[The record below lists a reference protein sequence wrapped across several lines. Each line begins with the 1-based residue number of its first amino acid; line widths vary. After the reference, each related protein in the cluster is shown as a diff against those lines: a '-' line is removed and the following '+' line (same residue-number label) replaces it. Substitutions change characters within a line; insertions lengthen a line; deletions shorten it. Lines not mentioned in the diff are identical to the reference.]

1 MTAAADTA
9 GRAKGNPEQGLALGL
24 VAMAPL
30 LVVGE
35 VAAIQAAESG
45 RSAAQALL
53 FLGLEPLGSA
63 GDWLRRFALC
73 AVIVAAAWR
82 LHRQAIPLVPG
93 VMRRLGEGVLGA
105 LALGPLL
112 LGLGPGL
119 GWLFRVLGSGGEV
132 GDGAFAPLAGRLGA
146 SAMAGPAPSLATGA
160 LVAAAG
166 AWEEILC
173 RVLLYGLLMLAV
185 RRSALLLRCPSSVAT
200 WAGEILGLAG
210 SALLFAAL
218 HLESVLA
225 HFSGLIGSGGEPFEA
240 AIFTWRLSA
249 GILLGLLF
257 RWRGPGVA
265 AWTHAL
271 FNLGL
276 LLGAGPGVLL

>member
-1 MTAAADTA
+1 
-9 GRAKGNPEQGLALGL
+9 
-24 VAMAPL
+24 
-30 LVVGE
+30 
-35 VAAIQAAESG
+35 
-45 RSAAQALL
+45 
-53 FLGLEPLGSA
+53 
-63 GDWLRRFALC
+63 
-73 AVIVAAAWR
+73 
-82 LHRQAIPLVPG
+82 
-93 VMRRLGEGVLGA
+93 
-105 LALGPLL
+105 
-112 LGLGPGL
+112 
-119 GWLFRVLGSGGEV
+119 
-132 GDGAFAPLAGRLGA
+132 
-146 SAMAGPAPSLATGA
+146 MAGPAPSLATGA